1 MSAAPTIHAGAVLV
15 GEAGILVRGRSG
27 SGKSSLILALVA
39 AAPKSTWL
47 VADDRVALVAAHGRL
62 VASVPAAIAG
72 RLEIRGQAIATLPF
86 VSPAVIRLVVDLAPM
101 AACPRLP
108 SVEEG
113 AAEVLGVRLP
123 RLMLPAGIADGA
135 LRVRAALAGLPE
147 KTAGISAF
155 EASCVAESI
164 GQDTAFDAAGGSGR
178 GGRSTAAAFRRGT
191 GRGSRA

>member
-72 RLEIRGQAIATLPF
+72 RLEIRGQGIVSLPF
-86 VSPAVIRLVVDLAPM
+86 VSPVVIRLVVDLLPVAL
-101 AACPRLP
+101 CPRLP
-108 SVEEG
+108 SAEE
-113 AAEVLGVRLP
+113 ARVDALGVTLP
-123 RLMLPAGIADGA
+123 RLALPVGIARGA
-135 LRVRAALAGLPE
+135 VRVRAALAHG
-147 KTAGISAF
+147 
-155 EASCVAESI
+155 
-164 GQDTAFDAAGGSGR
+164 
-178 GGRSTAAAFRRGT
+178 
-191 GRGSRA
+191 